1 MYLSNEPGSL
11 MDKMDFIIKGEDDL
25 LRPDY
30 VERIRSLYFTNED
43 HSLNSKRPK
52 WRKVIRRLCEY
63 DQNLEPAIVNK
74 VPYDLNID
82 FDVLYEMI
90 PMNRKERDKY
100 SSLSN
105 QLKSLGVTLNI
116 V

>member
-1 MYLSNEPGSL
+1 
-11 MDKMDFIIKGEDDL
+11 

-43 HSLNSKRPK
+43 HSLNSIRPK